1 MGNDALR
8 EQRTLL
14 AVLAHPDDE
23 SFGIGGTLA
32 KYAAEG
38 VHVVLACA
46 TMGEAGEIKDPGMGT
61 EEQLA
66 EIRERELRC
75 ACDVLGISELH
86 LLGYRDSGMA
96 GTPDNDD
103 PRALVQADPA
113 EVVGKI
119 VRVMRQVRPQ
129 VVVTFEEGG
138 GYGHPDHMAIHRHTV
153 AAFHAAGDSS
163 QYPEHLAVELS
174 PEPAEGLEPYLPQKL
189 YFTALPR
196 RFFRGLAQHLNDMG
210 LDLSRFGDF
219 DWESMG
225 VPDELCIAE
234 IDVGAYVDIKLQAF
248 QCHRSQLSPNGPF
261 SLIPPEIQQGFM
273 STECFSL
280 SGSRLEPGQGPGT
293 DLFAGVVLENADVQD
308 LRIFFSPL
316 IR

>member
-1 MGNDALR
+1 MIKGYPTNKGDDALR

-14 AVLAHPDDE
+14 AVFAHPDDE

-38 VHVVLACA
+38 VRVVLACA
-46 TMGEAGEIKDPGMGT
+46 TRGEAGEIKNPSLGT

-75 ACDVLGISELH
+75 ACDVLGIGELH

-96 GTPDNDD
+96 GSPDNYD

-119 VRVMRQVRPQ
+119 VHVIRQVRPQ
-129 VVVTFEEGG
+129 VVITFEEGG
-138 GYGHPDHMAIHRHTV
+138 GYGHPDHIAIHRHTV
-153 AAFHAAGDSS
+153 VAFQAAGDPS
-163 QYPEHLAVELS
+163 QYPEHQ
-174 PEPAEGLEPYLPQKL
+174 AEGLEPHVPQKL

-196 RFFRGLAQHLNDMG
+196 RFFRGLAQRLTAMG
-210 LDLSRFGDF
+210 YDLSSLGDF

-225 VPDELCIAE
+225 VPDELCTTE
-234 IDVGAYVDIKLQAF
+234 IDVSAYVDIKLQAF
-248 QCHRSQLSPNGPF
+248 QCHRTQLSPNGPF
-261 SLIPPEIQQGFM
+261 SLIPPEVRWDFM
-273 STECFSL
+273 GTECFSL
-280 SGSRLEPGQGPGT
+280 AGSRLGPAQGT
-293 DLFAGVVLENADVQD
+293 ERDLFAAVQ
-308 LRIFFSPL
+308 IG
-316 IR
+316 

>member
-1 MGNDALR
+1 MPL
-8 EQRTLL
+8 EEHRTLL
-14 AVLAHPDDE
+14 AVFAHPDDE

-32 KYAAEG
+32 RYAAGG
-38 VHVVLACA
+38 VRVVLACA
-46 TMGEAGEIKDPGMGT
+46 TMGEAGEMKDPGLGSV
-61 EEQLA
+61 EQLA

-96 GTPDNDD
+96 GSPDNDD

-119 VRVMRQVRPQ
+119 VRVIRQVRPQ

-153 AAFHAAGDSS
+153 AAFQAAGDPS
-163 QYPEHLAVELS
+163 QYPEHLVM
-174 PEPAEGLEPYLPQKL
+174 GLEPHLPQKL

-196 RFFRGLAQHLNDMG
+196 RFFRGLAQRLKAVG
-210 LDLSRFGDF
+210 FDLSRFGAF

-225 VPDELCIAE
+225 VPDELCAAE
-234 IDVGAYVDIKLQAF
+234 IDVSAYVGIKQQAF
-248 QCHRSQLSPNGPF
+248 QCHRSQLSPDSPF
-261 SLIPPEIQQGFM
+261 SLIPPEIQQDFM

-280 SGSRLEPGQGPGT
+280 AGSRLEPGQGPET
-293 DLFAGVVLENADVQD
+293 DLFAG
-308 LRIFFSPL
+308 I
-316 IR
+316 

>member
-1 MGNDALR
+1 LR

-32 KYAAEG
+32 RYAAEG

-46 TMGEAGEIKDPGMGT
+46 TMGEAGEISDPSLGT
-61 EEQLA
+61 VEQLA

-75 ACDVLGISELH
+75 ACDVLGIGELH

-96 GTPDNDD
+96 GSPDNDD

-129 VVVTFEEGG
+129 VVITFEESG
-138 GYGHPDHMAIHRHTV
+138 GYGHPDHMAIHRRAV
-153 AAFHAAGDSS
+153 AAFQAAGDPG
-163 QYPEHLAVELS
+163 QYPEHLVM
-174 PEPAEGLEPYLPQKL
+174 GLEPHLPQKL
-189 YFTALPR
+189 YFTAMPR
-196 RFFRGLAQHLNDMG
+196 RFFRGLAQRLKAMG
-210 LDLSRFGDF
+210 FDLSHFGNF

-225 VPDELCIAE
+225 VPDELCVAE
-234 IDVGAYVDIKLQAF
+234 IDVSAYLDIKQRAF
-248 QCHRSQLSPNGPF
+248 QCHRSQLSPDSPF
-261 SLIPPEIQQGFM
+261 SLIPLEVQQDFM
-273 STECFSL
+273 NTESFS
-280 SGSRLEPGQGPGT
+280 SPDSRLRPGQEPET
-293 DLFAGVVLENADVQD
+293 DLFAN
-308 LRIFFSPL
+308 I
-316 IR
+316 

>member
-1 MGNDALR
+1 LR

-14 AVLAHPDDE
+14 AVFAHPDDE

-32 KYAAEG
+32 RYAAEG
-38 VHVVLACA
+38 VRVVLACA
-46 TMGEAGEIKDPGMGT
+46 TMGEAGKVHDPSLGT
-61 EEQLA
+61 REQLA

-96 GTPDNDD
+96 GSPDNDD

-119 VRVMRQVRPQ
+119 VRVIRQVHPQ

-138 GYGHPDHMAIHRHTV
+138 GYGHPDHIAIHRHTV
-153 AAFHAAGDSS
+153 AAFQAAGDAS
-163 QYPEHLAVELS
+163 QYPEHLVM
-174 PEPAEGLEPYLPQKL
+174 GLETHLPQKL

-196 RFFRGLAQHLNDMG
+196 RFFRGLARRLKAMG

-225 VPDELCIAE
+225 APDELCTVE
-234 IDVGAYVDIKLQAF
+234 IDVSAYVDIKQRAF
-248 QCHRSQLSPNGPF
+248 RCHRSQFSHDGPF
-261 SLIPPEIQQGFM
+261 GLLPPEVRQDFM
-273 STECFSL
+273 DTESFASP
-280 SGSRLEPGQGPGT
+280 GTRLEPGQEPET
-293 DLFAGVVLENADVQD
+293 DLFAS
-308 LRIFFSPL
+308 LRT
-316 IR
+316 

>member
-1 MGNDALR
+1 MIPLG

-38 VHVVLACA
+38 ARVVLACA
-46 TMGEAGEIKDPGMGT
+46 TVGEAGEIKDPSLGAV
-61 EEQLA
+61 EQLA

-96 GTPDNDD
+96 GSLDNDD

-119 VRVMRQVRPQ
+119 VRVIRQVRPQ
-129 VVVTFEEGG
+129 VVVTFEESG
-138 GYGHPDHMAIHRHTV
+138 GYGHPDHMAIHRHAV
-153 AAFHAAGDSS
+153 AAFQTAGDPG
-163 QYPEHLAVELS
+163 QYPEHLVM
-174 PEPAEGLEPYLPQKL
+174 GLEPYLPQKL

-196 RFFRGLAQHLNDMG
+196 RFFRGLAQRLKAMG

-225 VPDELCIAE
+225 VPDELCTSE
-234 IDVGAYVDIKLQAF
+234 IDVSEYVDIKLQAF
-248 QCHRSQLSPNGPF
+248 QCHRSQLSPDGPF
-261 SLIPPEIQQGFM
+261 SLIPPEMQQDFM

-280 SGSRLEPGQGPGT
+280 PGSRLEPGQEPKT
-293 DLFAGVVLENADVQD
+293 DLFAS
-308 LRIFFSPL
+308 IST
-316 IR
+316 

>member
-1 MGNDALR
+1 LG

-14 AVLAHPDDE
+14 AVFAHPDDE

-32 KYAAEG
+32 KYAAGG
-38 VHVVLACA
+38 VHIVLACA
-46 TMGEAGEIKDPGMGT
+46 TMGEAGEISDPSLGT
-61 EEQLA
+61 VEQLA

-103 PRALVQADPA
+103 PRALIQADPA

-119 VRVMRQVRPQ
+119 VRVIRQVCPQ

-153 AAFHAAGDSS
+153 GAFQAAGDPGR
-163 QYPEHLAVELS
+163 YPEHLAM
-174 PEPAEGLEPYLPQKL
+174 GLKPHVSQKL

-196 RFFRGLAQHLNDMG
+196 RFFRELVRHLRVLGFDPDRLA
-210 LDLSRFGDF
+210 DF
-219 DWESMG
+219 DWESRG
-225 VPDELCIAE
+225 VPDEMCTAE
-234 IDVGAYVDIKLQAF
+234 IDVSAYVDVKLRAF
-248 QCHRSQLSPNGPF
+248 RCHRSQLSLDSPF
-261 SLIPPEIQQGFM
+261 NLIPLEVRRDFM

-280 SGSRLEPGQGPGT
+280 AGSRLEPGQEPQA
-293 DLFAGVVLENADVQD
+293 DLFAVSGHN
-308 LRIFFSPL
+308 RNS
-316 IR
+316 R

>member
-1 MGNDALR
+1 MPLG

-32 KYAAEG
+32 RYAAEG
-38 VHVVLACA
+38 VRVALACA
-46 TMGEAGEIKDPGMGT
+46 TMGEAGEINDPSLGT
-61 EEQLA
+61 QEQLA

-75 ACDVLGISELH
+75 ACDVLGVSELH

-96 GTPDNDD
+96 GSPDNDD
-103 PRALVQADPA
+103 PRSLVQAEPT

-138 GYGHPDHMAIHRHTV
+138 GYGHPDHIAVHRHTV
-153 AAFHAAGDSS
+153 AAFHAAGDPSR
-163 QYPEHLAVELS
+163 YPEHLVIM
-174 PEPAEGLEPYLPQKL
+174 GLEPHRPQRL

-196 RFFRGLAQHLNDMG
+196 RFFRGLAQRLKEMG
-210 LDLSRFGDF
+210 LADRLGDF
-219 DWESMG
+219 DWESRG
-225 VPDELCIAE
+225 VPDELCTFE
-234 IDVGAYVDIKLQAF
+234 IDVSDYVDVKLQAF
-248 QCHRSQLSPNGPF
+248 QCHRSQLSPGGAF
-261 SLIPPEIQQGFM
+261 SRIPLEARWDFM

-280 SGSRLEPGQGPGT
+280 PGSRLEPEQKPET
-293 DLFAGVVLENADVQD
+293 DLFAAV
-308 LRIFFSPL
+308 R
-316 IR
+316 